1 MIYWKLTLA
10 IDNEADKEAAMAA
23 LLQMDWESF
32 EEEERAL
39 LAYVPEESFN
49 RSEVE
54 VFLNSKS
61 WTYSLE
67 QIAQQN
73 WNALWESNFEPVIVD
88 DFVGIRAHFHEPI
101 VGVEYELQITPK
113 MSFGTGHHATTHMMI
128 QLMRSFNWVGKKVFD
143 FGTGT
148 GVLAILAEKLGATL
162 VLGTD
167 CDTWCIENSE
177 ENVATNECT
186 HIKLQL
192 LDHADVEGEYDFVL
206 ANINRHILLDNME
219 ILAKKLRG
227 DGRLFISGFLPEDV
241 DVLEEAFHKVG
252 LEQEQLVQRDKWVA
266 MVLCHK

>member
-10 IDNEADKEAAMAA
+10 IDNEADKEAAMAV
-23 LLQMDWESF
+23 LLQMDFESF
-32 EEEERAL
+32 EEDERAL

-49 RSEVE
+49 KSEVE

-128 QLMRSFNWVGKKVFD
+128 QFMRSFNWVEKKVFD

-148 GVLAILAEKLGATL
+148 GVLAILAEKLGATY
-162 VLGTD
+162 VLATD
-167 CDTWCIENSE
+167 FDTWCIENSE

-186 HIKLQL
+186 HVKLQL

-219 ILAKKLRG
+219 ILANKLRG

-241 DVLEEAFHKVG
+241 HVLEEAFHKVG

-266 MVLCHK
+266 MVLRHK